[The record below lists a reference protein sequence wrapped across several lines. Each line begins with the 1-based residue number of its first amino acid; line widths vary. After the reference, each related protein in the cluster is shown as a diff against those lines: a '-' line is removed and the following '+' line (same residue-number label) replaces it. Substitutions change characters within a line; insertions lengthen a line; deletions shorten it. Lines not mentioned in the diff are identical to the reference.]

1 MDIVQDED
9 LYKVLGVSPEAEDP
23 EIRKAYKKLAIA
35 LHPDKYVD
43 KPPQERSEAEQAFAK
58 VSYAYNVL
66 KDQEQRNEY
75 DFMRRMKA
83 GSVPAEEFAP
93 PDAAALAEISAERKE
108 RAEKRFRQGMALQ
121 MEKNTKGAL
130 EAFKEAVKM
139 NPNVTQY
146 HTMLAV
152 TYQKM
157 GWTSYAMTEVQ
168 EALKI
173 EPKEPLAIKIRAQ
186 LREVEKAA
194 EEKARM
200 AEEKDN
206 KGKKKKQKKGEAEL
220 PTKSKKKV
228 VKPAQQVSFKKKKKS
243 GSLLETLLGFL
254 KR

>member
-1 MDIVQDED
+1 MDTVQDDD
-9 LYKVLGVSPEAEDP
+9 LYEILGVSPDAEDG
-23 EIRKAYKKLAIA
+23 EIRKAYKKLAIS

-43 KPPQERSEAEQAFAK
+43 RPASERLGAEQAFAK

-66 KDQEQRNEY
+66 KDTEQRNEY
-75 DFMRRMKA
+75 DFMRRMRA

-93 PDAAALAEISAERKE
+93 PDAAELAEISAERKE

-168 EALKI
+168 EALKLD
-173 EPKEPLAIKIRAQ
+173 PKEPLAIKIRAQ
-186 LREVEKAA
+186 LRAAEKAA
-194 EEKARM
+194 EEEARLV
-200 AEEKDN
+200 EEKEN
-206 KGKKKKQKKGEAEL
+206 KGKKKKRKGEAE
-220 PTKSKKKV
+220 PAKGKKKV
-228 VKPAQQVSFKKKKKS
+228 LKPNQQVSFKKKKKS
-243 GSLLETLLGFL
+243 GSLLETLFGFL